1 MIYADDLVSLF
12 GVDAVRYFVLHEM
25 PFENDGVI
33 TWDLVVERINADLAN
48 ILGNLVNRTVAMTNK
63 YFGGVL
69 ENSGAEEDP
78 DQDLKETVLA
88 AVKKTEEKMDVLRV
102 ADALTAII
110 EIFRRSNKYI
120 DETEPWKLA
129 KDPERQE
136 RLKTVL
142 YNLAESITIGASLLR
157 SFMPETSDK
166 ILAQLNSE
174 FRSLEDMKEFGLL
187 KSGTR
192 VTEKPEI
199 LFARQDINEVMAKV
213 EKIQEAQ
220 KAPEKPKIDH
230 LPEIGIDTFMASE
243 IRVVKV
249 LGCEKVP
256 KADKLLKFTLF
267 DGERE
272 RTVVSG
278 IAQYYKPEELMGKKL
293 ACVVNLAPHAFRGI
307 VSEGMLLSSEA
318 PDGGVHVVVIDDSVP
333 EGSRIH

>member
-1 MIYADDLVSLF
+1 
-12 GVDAVRYFVLHEM
+12 
-25 PFENDGVI
+25 
-33 TWDLVVERINADLAN
+33 
-48 ILGNLVNRTVAMTNK
+48 
-63 YFGGVL
+63 
-69 ENSGAEEDP
+69 
-78 DQDLKETVLA
+78 
-88 AVKKTEEKMDVLRV
+88 
-102 ADALTAII
+102 
-110 EIFRRSNKYI
+110 
-120 DETEPWKLA
+120 
-129 KDPERQE
+129 
-136 RLKTVL
+136 
-142 YNLAESITIGASLLR
+142 
-157 SFMPETSDK
+157 MPETSDK

-230 LPEIGIDTFMASE
+230 LPEISIDTFMASE

-278 IAQYYKPEELMGKKL
+278 IAQYYKPEELVGKKL

-318 PDGGVHVVVIDDSVP
+318 PDGGVHVVVIDGSVP